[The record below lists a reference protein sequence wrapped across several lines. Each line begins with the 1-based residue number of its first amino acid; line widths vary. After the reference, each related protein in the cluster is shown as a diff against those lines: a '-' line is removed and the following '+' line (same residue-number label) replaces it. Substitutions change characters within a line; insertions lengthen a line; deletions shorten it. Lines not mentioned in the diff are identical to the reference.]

1 MMERPLIWISIDSLR
16 KDHTSG
22 YDGESDSTPELAS
35 KLKNPDFQQFTNCIS
50 HAKWTRSSVGSI
62 LTGTHPEQHQV
73 GMELN
78 QAVPSDLPT
87 VAELF
92 SQAGYDTA
100 CLTEN
105 GLIGPDLHLDRGFD
119 DYFHIDM
126 LPERLLEIGKYS
138 PDVPLRYLALLFSES
153 GGLSRNGWEHSLAHL
168 TTMTAEKWIARHQDS
183 PFFLYLH
190 YNDPHHPYCPSIS
203 QRGKVADEAPG
214 DIPQSDYP
222 DFAIDIHNRLY
233 ELIAEGIP
241 LSETEMELL
250 KALYDAEI
258 RHTDKW
264 IGRLLEYVL
273 ETVPKSRVVITADH
287 GELFGEGG
295 GLAHKLLLHDAL
307 VNVPL
312 ITYNFEE
319 LSPHTSD
326 LIQHIDIV
334 KTALEPLD
342 VRTDTLAGK
351 DLRQE
356 SRSIAV
362 SQRSPGVFARN
373 IEKIQGY
380 NPEFDVSGLQPGEL
394 TAFRT
399 KTHKL
404 LVGEESTRLVSVKD
418 ESRDLSEDEPGLKRE
433 LEAEASEWFD
443 NVDDGFARE
452 KAEISESMESQL
464 ADLGYLG

>member
-1 MMERPLIWISIDSLR
+1 MVKEPLIWISIDSLR

-22 YDGESDSTPELAS
+22 YDGDSDATPELAS
-35 KLKNPDFQQFTNCIS
+35 KLESSDFQQFTDCIS
-50 HAKWTRSSVGSI
+50 HAEWTRSSVGSI

-92 SQAGYDTA
+92 SQVGYDTA

-105 GLIGPDLHLDRGFD
+105 GLIGADLHLDRGFD
-119 DYFHIDM
+119 DHLHIDM
-126 LPERLLEIGKYS
+126 LPERLLEIGRFS
-138 PDVPLRYLALLFSES
+138 PTAPIRYLASLFSES
-153 GGLSRNGWEHSLAHL
+153 GGLSSNGWEHSLAYL

-190 YNDPHHPYCPSIS
+190 YNDPHRPYCPPLS
-203 QRGKVADEAPG
+203 QRDEVAKEAPG
-214 DIPQSDYP
+214 DVPHSDYP

-241 LSETEMELL
+241 LSENEMELL
-250 KALYDAEI
+250 KALYDGEI

-264 IGRLLEYVL
+264 IGRLLDSVL
-273 ETVPKSRVVITADH
+273 NIVPDARVVITADH

-319 LSPHTSD
+319 LSPHTSN
-326 LIQHIDIV
+326 LVQHIDIV
-334 KTALEPLD
+334 KTALAPLD
-342 VRTDTLAGK
+342 VPTDTLAGK
-351 DLRQE
+351 DLRRE
-356 SRSIAV
+356 SRSVAV
-362 SQRSPGVFARN
+362 SQRSPRGFARD
-373 IEKIQGY
+373 IEKIKEY
-380 NPEFDVSGLQPGEL
+380 NPEFDTSDLQPGEL
-394 TAFRT
+394 TALRT

-404 LVGEESTRLVSVKD
+404 LVGEERTELVSLKD
-418 ESRDLSEDEPGLKRE
+418 EFEDISEDNRGLKQE
-433 LEAEASEWFD
+433 LEAEASEWFES
-443 NVDDGFARE
+443 VDDGYARE
-452 KAEISESMESQL
+452 EAEISESMERRL